1 VSTSDDWWSLEAAL
15 CLEGSTNGGWRLTA
29 TSEAMSG
36 QLGHQSSDQIYKEA
50 LKKMI
55 VRRWH
60 KAGELRVST
69 LSYHDCGP

>member
-1 VSTSDDWWSLEAAL
+1 M
-15 CLEGSTNGGWRLTA
+15 A